1 MINVSN
7 EYRNTIMESR
17 RFRLKATLTF
27 PDSVVFELGDS
38 DIFES
43 GMTFDEATSDRNSL
57 QIGFAYIGSHKLIL
71 DNFDGKFDDYD
82 FTGAT
87 VVSYVGLELSETTEY
102 LNKGFYTVDDMGT
115 GGNIITLSCFDNMNK
130 FARPFS
136 DVEIVFPT
144 TAQFLLTTICN
155 YCGVPLATT
164 TFSHDNYT
172 ITERP
177 IDEAMTCL
185 DMVSYIGQVTG
196 NFAKCN
202 TNGALEL
209 KWYDLTAFEE
219 SDSLDGGRFDSTEE
233 PSYQSG
239 DNADGGNFTNYSS
252 GDNID
257 GGTFL
262 QTKRYHHFYNF
273 STTPTI
279 SVDDVVI
286 TGIKVMYE
294 QDDSTYSK
302 LFGSNGYVLSIEN
315 NPLIQSQS
323 DADIVANNVGAKI
336 VGMRFRPFSANILS
350 DPSVEAGDPCRV
362 SVRTSRGYV
371 DYPSFVT
378 SLAYTVGQRMAI
390 SGDAETPSR
399 NSSTRYSAETKAIVE
414 NRKKVEKKLT
424 AYNIATN
431 QLANL
436 MANSFGV
443 HKSEETLEDGSTIYY
458 MHDKPTLAESQTIWK
473 MTADAF
479 AVSTDGGETWN
490 AGFDSEGN
498 AVVNILNAVGIN
510 ADWINVGSIRGI
522 EIITDKGKIAGLNI
536 TENGLSS
543 DNDIVAITNSYN
555 AQGEPIQGKVK
566 VRDSIPNPEE
576 GLVDSYSE
584 VGGDGFSSRASHSTD
599 PFKQARTDI
608 SITPAYGFNIDTYN
622 NDGDKTERLSL
633 TPTVMYQKNLAK
645 SFIFQMLGGAE
656 TVMFSEDGI
665 NITSQNKITLWAPDI
680 EIDGYIDKVKI
691 DGRTMLDLEKRIN
704 YNLQYI
710 LNIVI
715 KLASMSID
723 VDPPPPID

>member
-7 EYRNTIMESR
+7 EYKNTISENR
-17 RFRLKATLTF
+17 KFLLKATLKF
-27 PDSVVFELGDS
+27 PDNTVFNLGDS
-38 DIFES
+38 DIFQG

-57 QIGFAYIGSHKLIL
+57 QIGFAYIGSHKLVI

-87 VVSYVGLELSETTEY
+87 VIPYVGLQLSESIEY
-102 LNKGFYTVDDMGT
+102 LKKGFYTVDDMGT

-136 DVEIVFPT
+136 DIEMVFPAT
-144 TAQFLLTTICN
+144 TQTLLSAICTH
-155 YCGVPLATT
+155 CGVSLATS
-164 TFSHDNYT
+164 TFTNDDYIIN
-172 ITERP
+172 ERP
-177 IDEAMTCL
+177 IDEALTCL
-185 DMVSYIGQVTG
+185 DMISFIGQVTG

-202 TNGALEL
+202 INGALEL
-209 KWYDLTAFEE
+209 KWYDLSAFEE
-219 SDSLDGGRFDSTEE
+219 SDSIDGGKFDDTT
-233 PSYQSG
+233 PYASG

-252 GDNID
+252 GDSVD
-257 GGTFL
+257 GGTFE
-262 QTKRYHHFYNF
+262 QMKKYHHFYNF
-273 STTPTI
+273 GNTPTL

-371 DYPSFVT
+371 DYQSFVT
-378 SLAYTVGQRMAI
+378 SLNYTVGQRMMI

-414 NRKKVEKKLT
+414 NRKTVEKKLT

-431 QLANL
+431 QLTNL

-510 ADWINVGSIRGI
+510 ADWINAGSIRGI

-536 TENGLSS
+536 TESGLSS
-543 DNDIVAITNSYN
+543 DNDIIAITNSYDSEGN
-555 AQGEPIQGKVK
+555 PTLGNIK
-566 VRDSIPNPEE
+566 VRNVIPNEAE
-576 GLVDSYSE
+576 GIIDSYSE
-584 VGGDGFSSRASHSTD
+584 VQGDGFYTRADHSPD
-599 PFKQARTDI
+599 PYSFARTDV
-608 SITPAYGFNIDTYN
+608 
-622 NDGDKTERLSL
+622 SL
-633 TPTVMYQKNLAK
+633 TPLYGLNITERDDNDNIVTQLMLSHFYFMQDNPGK
-645 SFIFQMLGGAE
+645 SFSMILNGGRETIFFDEGIRMTSQHEVSIDAPK
-656 TVMFSEDGI
+656 I
-665 NITSQNKITLWAPDI
+665 NINGWQDGTT
-680 EIDGYIDKVKI
+680 IDGYDMDGIMQDIGQIKSDIIEIKI
-691 DGRTMLDLEKRIN
+691 RLGMI
-704 YNLQYI
+704 
-710 LNIVI
+710 
-715 KLASMSID
+715 
-723 VDPPPPID
+723 